1 MNESRRAAESTKG
14 RERKYDR
21 IKGRRWPEVG
31 RKDGIGG
38 NGQSKEGRRNKKWIG
53 IGEKINRRWMGFD
66 RKRRKEFRKLGNR
79 YRERY

>member
-38 NGQSKEGRRNKKWIG
+38 NGQSKEGRRNKL
-53 IGEKINRRWMGFD
+53 EKRLTGDGWGLIE
-66 RKRRKEFRKLGNR
+66 KEGKSS
-79 YRERY
+79 ES